1 MVKDCSKFKS
11 SSNVIAVSV
20 SEKINEQIS
29 ASNKKIVTFIK
40 MVVGV
45 CVCVRGGGGGGWVG
59 GGGGGGGGCNASHLF
74 PVPMSLT

>member
-40 MVVGV
+40 MVAGV
-45 CVCVRGGGGGGWVG
+45 CVCVRGG
-59 GGGGGGGGCNASHLF
+59 
-74 PVPMSLT
+74 

>member
-45 CVCVRGGGGGGWVG
+45 CVCVRGGGGGGG
-59 GGGGGGGGCNASHLF
+59 GVMPPISSQFLC
-74 PVPMSLT
+74 P

>member
-40 MVVGV
+40 MVAGV
-45 CVCVRGGGGGGWVG
+45 CVCEGGVMPPISSQFL
-59 GGGGGGGGCNASHLF
+59 C
-74 PVPMSLT
+74 P

>member
-40 MVVGV
+40 MVAGV
-45 CVCVRGGGGGGWVG
+45 CVCEGGG
-59 GGGGGGGGCNASHLF
+59 NASHLF